1 MQRLFKY
8 ILTFLCALIVFP
20 IQVHAADIYTEG
32 YLEYRVEDDAISICG
47 YFGSESEVT
56 VPAFIAGYPVS
67 EIASGAFEDAETVE
81 KVNLPDT
88 IMRIEEGAFGRN
100 QTVVYD
106 SNTSDP
112 KPTVPD
118 GEETPENSENAGTSS
133 GNGSSGSDS
142 AAGSGERADGTS
154 AGNDSSNNGS
164 SGQGTGDAADGQ
176 ENSADTES
184 GRAGNEEAEV
194 SLEDTGNDNGE
205 ADDVGRKDDNA
216 NRMSAGIYAV
226 IVAGIA
232 AAVAVAV
239 IIVMKL
245 RKKKS

>member
-8 ILTFLCALIVFP
+8 ILTFLCALIAFP

-88 IMRIEEGAFGRN
+88 IMRIEEGAFGRY

-133 GNGSSGSDS
+133 GNGSSGSNS
-142 AAGSGERADGTS
+142 AAGSGESADGAA
-154 AGNDSSNNGS
+154 AGKNSSNGG
-164 SGQGTGDAADGQ
+164 SGQGSEDVADGS
-176 ENSADTES
+176 ETAGS
-184 GRAGNEEAEV
+184 RAGNEEAEV
-194 SLEDTGNDNGE
+194 SLEDAEGENDE
-205 ADDVGRKDDNA
+205 ADDAGRKGDNV
-216 NRMSAGIYAV
+216 NWMSAGIYAGIAAV
-226 IVAGIA
+226 IVAAVA
-232 AAVAVAV
+232 AAV
-239 IIVMKL
+239 IILMKL

>member
-133 GNGSSGSDS
+133 GNGSSGSNS
-142 AAGSGERADGTS
+142 AAGSG
-154 AGNDSSNNGS
+154 
-164 SGQGTGDAADGQ
+164 
-176 ENSADTES
+176 
-184 GRAGNEEAEV
+184 
-194 SLEDTGNDNGE
+194 
-205 ADDVGRKDDNA
+205 
-216 NRMSAGIYAV
+216 
-226 IVAGIA
+226 
-232 AAVAVAV
+232 
-239 IIVMKL
+239 
-245 RKKKS
+245 

>member
-8 ILTFLCALIVFP
+8 ILTFLCALLVFP

-112 KPTVPD
+112 KPTVMARRHRRIRKMQEHLRGTAVREAIRRLAP
-118 GEETPENSENAGTSS
+118 ERERMVRLRETTAATMA
-133 GNGSSGSDS
+133 
-142 AAGSGERADGTS
+142 AAGRVPEMRLTVRKTAQIPSLGAREMRKQRSVLKIPGTKTARRMTSGVR
-154 AGNDSSNNGS
+154 
-164 SGQGTGDAADGQ
+164 
-176 ENSADTES
+176 
-184 GRAGNEEAEV
+184 
-194 SLEDTGNDNGE
+194 
-205 ADDVGRKDDNA
+205 
-216 NRMSAGIYAV
+216 V
-226 IVAGIA
+226 IMRIE
-232 AAVAVAV
+232 
-239 IIVMKL
+239 
-245 RKKKS
+245 